1 MAWIQF
7 KLGRPGAELTFGL
20 NPSAFHVDDGNIIV
34 RQRNIE
40 GDLKKS
46 IVKKFVPSI
55 QLNSNYFTKAERD
68 AFVSLLNIDD
78 TMLSFQT
85 RDDWQVLK
93 AKHIATTTTAVKIS
107 NSSITKLDEALIAA
121 GAAGQVT
128 INGVYDNPAG
138 TGTNYYTGGSYAG
151 ATRTITLGT
160 PVVAGAVLY
169 VDYTHKG
176 WLVDIEN
183 LSYGAEGGWVDR
195 FTYDFQL
202 IGA

>member
-7 KLGRPGAELTFGL
+7 LLGRPGAELTFGI
-20 NPSAFHVDDGNIIV
+20 NPSAFSVQDGNIV
-34 RQRNIE
+34 VSQRNIE

-46 IVKKFVPSI
+46 IIKQCVPSI
-55 QLNSNYFTKAERD
+55 KLSSTYMTKAERD

-78 TMLSFQT
+78 TFLSFQT
-85 RDDWQVLK
+85 RDDWQILK
-93 AKHIATTTTAVKIS
+93 EKNIATSTTLVSIK
-107 NSSITKLDEALIAA
+107 NSSITQLDAALIAA

-138 TGTNYYTGGSYAG
+138 TGTNYFTGGSYAG
-151 ATRTITLGT
+151 NTRVITLGT
-160 PVVAGAVLY
+160 PTVAGTALY
-169 VDYTHKG
+169 VDYTFKG
-176 WLVDIEN
+176 WLVDIESLGYN
-183 LSYGAEGGWVDR
+183 AEGGWIDR